1 MADKKADRKADK
13 RTAGEP
19 VEVWLLEPGEGRPPF
34 SFHGPL
40 EYLPPDPPLAQVG
53 DLILLPTNVTGDT
66 KAQAFAWG
74 GTLTPF
80 KVVEREH
87 VYFREKDEKVDPRKV
102 KPARYVRS
110 MILVRRLSQEEYAA
124 DPNPLL

>member
-1 MADKKADRKADK
+1 MARKTENK
-13 RTAGEP
+13 QTAGEP

-40 EYLPPDPPLAQVG
+40 EYLPPEPPHAQVG
-53 DLILLPTNVTGDT
+53 DIILLPRNVTGDT
-66 KAQAFAWG
+66 KAQSFAWG

-87 VYFREKDEKVDPRKV
+87 VYFRDKGEKVDPRKV

-110 MILVRRLSQEEYAA
+110 MILVRRLSQDEYAG